1 MTSNTFY
8 LNEIWSKTLESI
20 GTSGRVDT
28 FVFDNF
34 YKESNLVD
42 LTEKKALVTVSSFI
56 HQTLLMNEINL
67 ISTTLEEI
75 LEAPNKLNC
84 EILLE
89 KDYDSFIQKQQNS
102 TDKNNIVSYYDE
114 SFESSPL
121 REDRTFDNFVVGDC
135 NRESHSAA
143 LACAYNPGNL
153 FNPLFIYGNSGLG
166 KSHLLCAIGNYVKKI
181 DPTKKVHYTDSNK
194 FVDNVVNSIKT
205 GKIDAF
211 KKYMYSVDVLLV
223 DDIQFIA
230 GKEKSHEIFF
240 SIFNELVNNRKQICI
255 VSDRLP
261 TEIKG
266 LEDRLISR
274 FSSGLSVGIDS
285 PEFETSLA
293 ILKMK
298 MSNSSFEARSIDE
311 EALAFIASNFNRDVR
326 QLEGALN
333 RVLFYAIEFQKDD
346 GKIQFET
353 AANALRGQVL
363 VSDKSGITVRKI
375 IKCVSEYY
383 GLTKQQLTS
392 KTRTKNISTARQMA
406 MYLCRKL
413 LDLPYIKIG
422 EEFGGRD
429 HSTVMSSCEKVEQQ
443 SKINSSYLQAL
454 NEIEKI
460 IKS

>member
-1 MTSNTFY
+1 MTNNSFY
-8 LNEIWSKTLESI
+8 LNEIWSRTLESI
-20 GTSGRVDT
+20 GTSGRVDN

-42 LTEKKALVTVSSFI
+42 LNEKKALISVASFI
-56 HQTLLMNEINL
+56 HKTLLMNEIDL
-67 ISTTLEEI
+67 ISTTLEDI
-75 LEAPNKLNC
+75 LNAPTKLQC
-84 EILLE
+84 DIILE
-89 KDYDSFIQKQQNS
+89 KDLTRFVDN
-102 TDKNNIVSYYDE
+102 TNEVNIIESMDE
-114 SFESSPL
+114 SFDSSPL
-121 REDRTFDNFVVGDC
+121 REDRTFENFIVGDC

-166 KSHLLCAIGNYVKKI
+166 KSHLLCAIGNYVKKNE
-181 DPTKKVHYTDSNK
+181 PSKKVYYTDSNK
-194 FVDNVVNSIKT
+194 FVDNVVNSIKL

-211 KKYMYSVDVLLV
+211 KKYMYSIDVLLI

-293 ILKMK
+293 ILKLK
-298 MSNSSFEARSIDE
+298 MSNSAFESRNIDE
-311 EALAFIASNFNRDVR
+311 EALSFIASNFNRDVR

-346 GKIQFET
+346 GKIRFDT
-353 AANALRGQVL
+353 ATNALRGQVL

-392 KTRTKNISTARQMA
+392 KTRTKNISTARQIA
-406 MYLCRKL
+406 MFMCRKL

-429 HSTVMSSCEKVEQQ
+429 HSTVMSSCEKVEKQ
-443 SKINSSYLQAL
+443 SKASGAYLQAL

>member
-20 GTSGRVDT
+20 GKSGRVDN

-42 LTEKKALVTVSSFI
+42 LSDKKALVSVSSFI
-56 HQTLLMNEINL
+56 HKTLLMNEIDL
-67 ISTTLEEI
+67 ISTTLEDI
-75 LEAPNKLNC
+75 LESTNKLNC
-84 EILLE
+84 EIILE
-89 KDYDSFIQKQQNS
+89 KDLNKFMQENQTFTTEDLGTIL
-102 TDKNNIVSYYDE
+102 DE

-121 REDRTFDNFVVGDC
+121 REDRTFENFVVGDC

-143 LACAYNPGNL
+143 LACAYNPANL

-166 KSHLLCAIGNYVKKI
+166 KSHLLCAIGNYVKKNE
-181 DPTKKVHYTDSNK
+181 PSKRVYYTDSNK
-194 FVDNVVNSIKT
+194 FVDNVVNSIKM

-211 KKYMYSVDVLLV
+211 KKYMYSVDVLLI

-298 MSNSSFEARSIDE
+298 MSNSAFETRSIDE

-346 GKIQFET
+346 GKIQFDT
-353 AANALRGQVL
+353 ATNALRGQVL

-392 KTRTKNISTARQMA
+392 KTRTKNISTARQIA
-406 MYLCRKL
+406 MFMCRKL

-429 HSTVMSSCEKVEQQ
+429 HSTVMSSCEKVEKQ
-443 SKINSSYLQAL
+443 SKSSGAYLQAL

>member
-8 LNEIWSKTLESI
+8 LNEIWSKTLDSI
-20 GTSGRVDT
+20 GKSGRVDN

-42 LTEKKALVTVSSFI
+42 LSDKKALVAVSSFI
-56 HQTLLMNEINL
+56 HKTLLMNEIDL
-67 ISTTLEEI
+67 ISSTLEDI
-75 LEAPNKLNC
+75 LESSNKLNC
-84 EILLE
+84 EIILE
-89 KDYDSFIQKQQNS
+89 KDFEKFVQENNATV
-102 TDKNNIVSYYDE
+102 TDDFTNLMDE

-121 REDRTFDNFVVGDC
+121 REDRTFENFVVGDC

-166 KSHLLCAIGNYVKKI
+166 KSHLLCAIGNYVKKNE
-181 DPTKKVHYTDSNK
+181 PSKRVYYTDSNK
-194 FVDNVVNSIKT
+194 FVDNVVNSIKM

-211 KKYMYSVDVLLV
+211 KKYMYSVDVLLI

-255 VSDRLP
+255 ASDRLP

-298 MSNSSFEARSIDE
+298 MSNSAFEARSIDE

-333 RVLFYAIEFQKDD
+333 RVLFYAIEFQKDE
-346 GKIQFET
+346 GKIQFDT
-353 AANALRGQVL
+353 ATNALRGQVL

-392 KTRTKNISTARQMA
+392 KTRTKNISTARQIA
-406 MYLCRKL
+406 MFMCRKL

-429 HSTVMSSCEKVEQQ
+429 HSTVMSSCEKVEKQ
-443 SKINSSYLQAL
+443 SKSSGAYLQAL

>member
-1 MTSNTFY
+1 MFY
-8 LNEIWSKTLESI
+8 LNEIWSRALESI
-20 GTSGRVDT
+20 GTSGRVDS

-42 LTEKKALVTVSSFI
+42 LNEKKALISVASFI
-56 HQTLLMNEINL
+56 HKTLLMNEIDL
-67 ISTTLEEI
+67 ISTTLEDI
-75 LEAPNKLNC
+75 LNAPTKLQC
-84 EILLE
+84 DIILE
-89 KDYDSFIQKQQNS
+89 KDLTRFMNETTNETEIQV
-102 TDKNNIVSYYDE
+102 IDE
-114 SFESSPL
+114 TFDSSPL

-166 KSHLLCAIGNYVKKI
+166 KSHLLCAIGNYVKKNE
-181 DPTKKVHYTDSNK
+181 PSKKVYYTDSNK
-194 FVDNVVNSIKT
+194 FVDNVVNSIKM

-211 KKYMYSVDVLLV
+211 KKYMYSIDVLLI

-293 ILKMK
+293 ILKVK
-298 MSNSSFEARSIDE
+298 MSNSAFESRNIDE
-311 EALAFIASNFNRDVR
+311 EALSFIASNFNRDVR

-346 GKIQFET
+346 GKIRFDT
-353 AANALRGQVL
+353 ATNALRGQVL

-392 KTRTKNISTARQMA
+392 KTRTKNISTARQIAIYM
-406 MYLCRKL
+406 CRKL

-429 HSTVMSSCEKVEQQ
+429 HSTIMSSCEKVEKQ
-443 SKINSSYLQAL
+443 SKSNGAYLQAL